1 MSDVEYDVTYFK
13 GQTFPLSNF
22 YRADLFVF
30 DRWLSS
36 SEYAYQW
43 RKAFVCGNLAI
54 ANQILATKSPV
65 DAKRLVRPLEGHPAW
80 NEARKFREMAHVALA
95 KFHHVPAYRQS
106 LIDAGDIIAEA
117 VPHDRFWSAGHSD
130 NTLRTI
136 GVRAWPGRNIMGLL
150 HMAVRT
156 RFMRSPVP
164 PTYLGP
170 DYVSALYHVMQA
182 SLGAQPG
189 TGLTAP
195 SVSVTMQE
203 QSIRPRLG
211 SSTATSLVLPSGVVA
226 PPPPPPGFPARLPP
240 RPLVPTA
247 SLSRAP
253 VPVPTPSPLSRP
265 VTYNVPTDTLRARS
279 PPFPMAMSSGATVSS
294 VGPSP
299 SPAMRGPFGPP
310 QATSFAPAMLGPFG
324 PPQAASLAP
333 AMPGP
338 FGPPQAS
345 TLVSSAVSPHYYLF
359 N

>member
-1 MSDVEYDVTYFK
+1 MGRKSELYSRYCTFIFTCGDSL
-13 GQTFPLSNF
+13 QTCSPTCG
-22 YRADLFVF
+22 AG
-30 DRWLSS
+30 
-36 SEYAYQW
+36 ET
-43 RKAFVCGNLAI
+43 RKAFR
-54 ANQILATKSPV
+54 V
-65 DAKRLVRPLEGHPAW
+65 DSVGA
-80 NEARKFREMAHVALA
+80 
-95 KFHHVPAYRQS
+95 VPAACY
-106 LIDAGDIIAEA
+106 
-117 VPHDRFWSAGHSD
+117 
-130 NTLRTI
+130 
-136 GVRAWPGRNIMGLL
+136 L
-150 HMAVRT
+150 HI
-156 RFMRSPVP
+156 F
-164 PTYLGP
+164 
-170 DYVSALYHVMQA
+170 MQA

-294 VGPSP
+294 AGPSP
-299 SPAMRGPFGPP
+299 PSAMP
-310 QATSFAPAMLGPFG
+310 GPFG
-324 PPQAASLAP
+324 PPQAATLAP

-345 TLVSSAVSPHYYLF
+345 TLV
-359 N
+359 